1 MSSMITKAAACWSR
15 GLGIKNLS
23 FVMYLAQPS
32 SLDMLV
38 LVGKPQLCGL
48 ACSPMRTCC
57 TSTYGVLGLPSW
69 PACSASGEWPPQ
81 DLSIGVRLVGAG
93 SELLA

>member
-38 LVGKPQLCGL
+38 LIGEVRMQAGL
-48 ACSPMRTCC
+48 HTIHIMLHKA
-57 TSTYGVLGLPSW
+57 SW
-69 PACSASGEWPPQ
+69 
-81 DLSIGVRLVGAG
+81 
-93 SELLA
+93 